1 MSLALVC
8 LPSIGVDG
16 SLGDCIECLRSPQC
30 GHVVEIPTFAGC
42 PDGCCGCEVPSP
54 CALGCFPDDWCGW
67 CLLYNLPND
76 GNESPWTYFS
86 LCCFHRCFSIFDKII
101 GIVLGKLLVG
111 AVFPIDRIPF
121 SDYIYIY
128 FCWVSGGW
136 VSGWGLPLTKF
147 KA

>member
-16 SLGDCIECLRSPQC
+16 SLGDRIECLRSPQC

-54 CALGCFPDDWCGW
+54 CALGCLPDDWCGW

-76 GNESPWTYFS
+76 GNDGS
-86 LCCFHRCFSIFDKII
+86 LRGPI
-101 GIVLGKLLVG
+101 LVS
-111 AVFPIDRIPF
+111 AVFTD
-121 SDYIYIY
+121 
-128 FCWVSGGW
+128 VSL
-136 VSGWGLPLTKF
+136 SLTR
-147 KA
+147 